1 MWLPLS
7 LPYRRG
13 EGQKMLLRGLETR
26 RVQHSLCDKKPA
38 VVPWDSLTKGLPL
51 SQIQTKLL
59 RLLSALVRKLKIAL
73 QRIIGND

>member
-59 RLLSALVRKLKIAL
+59 QPRFLGGPRTPWNSIAS
-73 QRIIGND
+73 